1 MTYADEKLLN
11 KEKKEKM
18 WPTREKRDPLWAPRS
33 DRALRAADRGI
44 DFATIFFSH
53 NKSESTI

>member
-1 MTYADEKLLN
+1 MQMKKLLN